1 MLTAVTPNR
10 TSDLVGEVDPAF
22 TEQVTALLEQI
33 ETRLAQAAESDTDFV
48 TEAAQHIISA
58 GGKRFRP
65 LLVVLAALLGKAIDD
80 QIVRAALVMELTHV
94 ASLYHDDVMDEADL
108 RRGAPSANSRWDN
121 TVAILVGDFLF
132 ARASTIVATLGT
144 DFVALQAKTFA
155 RLVQGQIAE
164 TRGPN
169 SADDPLE
176 HYLQVVAD
184 KTGSLIAASTAFG
197 GMVAGLDEP
206 LLAALAAYGEEIGV
220 VFQLSDDIIDI
231 ASDSSGKTPGT
242 DLRAGVLT
250 LPTLLVRASVDPAD
264 ARLLELL
271 DADLS
276 ADADLAEALT
286 LMRAHRAIEDSR
298 EVIRERAEV
307 ARAHLAP
314 LPDGPAKDA
323 LAALCDA
330 VITRSA

>member
-1 MLTAVTPNR
+1 VTANR
-10 TSDLVGEVDPAF
+10 TSDMVGEVDPALADR
-22 TEQVTALLEQI
+22 VGSLLEQV
-33 ETRLAQAAESDTDFV
+33 EGRLAEAAEADTAFV

-65 LLVVLAALLGKAIDD
+65 LLVVLAALLGEAGDD
-80 QIVRAALVMELTHV
+80 KIVRAALVMELTHV
-94 ASLYHDDVMDEADL
+94 ASLYHDDVMDEAQV
-108 RRGAPSANSRWDN
+108 RRGAPSVNLRWNN

-144 DFVALQAKTFA
+144 DYVDLQARTFA

-164 TRGPN
+164 TTGPGPGE
-169 SADDPLE
+169 DELD
-176 HYLQVVAD
+176 HYMQVVAD

-197 GMVAGLDEP
+197 GMVAGLDAAA
-206 LLAALAAYGEEIGV
+206 LAALAAYGEEIGV

-231 ASDSSGKTPGT
+231 ASDTSGKTPGT

-250 LPTLLVRASVDPAD
+250 LPTLLVRASTDPAD

-276 ADADLAEALT
+276 DDADLAEALG
-286 LMRAHRAIEDSR
+286 LLRAHGAMAAAR
-298 EVIRERAEV
+298 EVIRQRAEV

-314 LPDGPAKDA
+314 LPDGLAKDA
-323 LAALCDA
+323 LATLCDA